1 MASTERLRIGLDFD
15 GTLADTVGAA
25 EAYLREVE
33 GIVLAPHEL
42 TWPPG
47 IKQLGSERFGQML
60 ADDQFI
66 EQLEFVPGA
75 LGVARS
81 LMADADLF
89 LVTARHEW
97 QTEPVRLWLERSGLH
112 FDGVVSTSYESKAGA
127 CRELRLDVH
136 FDDMLSHTADVME
149 QTDTILALL
158 SAPWNDLS
166 PAIGDHSQNRPH
178 VHANWHDFHDWTRQT
193 YGDRLRPR

>member
-1 MASTERLRIGLDFD
+1 MPTERLRIGLDFD
-15 GTLADTVGAA
+15 GTLVDTVGAA
-25 EAYLREVE
+25 AAYLREVE
-33 GIVLAPHEL
+33 GIVLQADEL

-47 IKQLGSERFGQML
+47 IKHLGGERFDEML
-60 ADDQFI
+60 VDERFV

-75 LGVARS
+75 LEVARS

-89 LVTARHEW
+89 LVTARNER
-97 QTEPVRLWLERSGLH
+97 QTEPVHRWLEDRGLR
-112 FDGVVSTSYESKAGA
+112 FEGVVATSYESKVRA
-127 CRELRLDVH
+127 CRELRLDVY

-149 QTDTILALL
+149 ETDTILALL

-178 VHANWHDFHDWTRQT
+178 IHASWHDFHDWTRQT
-193 YGDRLRPR
+193 FGERLRPR